1 MIDSPLNNH
10 CCGAGGGA
18 WAMPYEEE
26 RLAYGKFK
34 ADQIKKTGAEI
45 VVAPCHNCRDQI
57 MKALPEAHD
66 MGNYH
71 ETLYIWELVA
81 NSLVYEPWS
90 EEEIKKALAERD
102 AQYERDGIDLEDM
115 AW

>member
-1 MIDSPLNNH
+1 
-10 CCGAGGGA
+10 
-18 WAMPYEEE
+18 
-26 RLAYGKFK
+26 
-34 ADQIKKTGAEI
+34 
-45 VVAPCHNCRDQI
+45 
-57 MKALPEAHD
+57 MKALPGAHD
-66 MGNYH
+66 MGNYK